1 MSIHWYRD
9 LYVGESAREKLDKIR
24 WKVQHYAGDLRIYL
38 ITMPTN
44 EDNSLD
50 ILHEAHLKQSY
61 YKKKDIYV
69 VGVALSYEEALQ
81 VVTNIVEEVY
91 TKTKGA
97 DIKAY
102 LRSGQDNEKW
112 QV

>member
-9 LYVGESAREKLDKIR
+9 LYVGEAAGSKLDKIK

-44 EDNSLD
+44 EKNSLD
-50 ILHEAHLKQSY
+50 IIHEAHLKQSY
-61 YKKKDIYV
+61 YKKRDIFI
-69 VGVALSYEEALQ
+69 VGVALSYDEALQ
-81 VVTNIVEEVY
+81 VVLRIAEDVY
-91 TKTKGA
+91 SQTKGA
-97 DIKAY
+97 DIKGY
-102 LRSGQDNEKW
+102 IRSKQDNEKW